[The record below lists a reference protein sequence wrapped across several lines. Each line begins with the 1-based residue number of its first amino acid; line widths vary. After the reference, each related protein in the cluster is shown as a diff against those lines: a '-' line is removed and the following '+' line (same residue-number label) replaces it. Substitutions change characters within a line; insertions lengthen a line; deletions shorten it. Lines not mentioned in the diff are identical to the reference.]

1 MHWEPTTIRKEPSA
15 DHRYGKDVSRRGGYV
30 YAAYSDDKV
39 IAIGATVK
47 EARMKYREAYDAER
61 GIARNP
67 GGLPP
72 PNPRVR
78 RWNEGRNGEVLPGRR
93 RKGETA

>member
-1 MHWEPTTIRKEPSA
+1 MQYEPTKIVKEPSSH
-15 DHRYGKDVSRRGGYV
+15 HRYGKDVSRRGDYV

-47 EARMKYREAYDAER
+47 EARRKYREAYDAER
-61 GIARNP
+61 GIVRSP
-67 GGLPP
+67 DGLPP

-78 RWNEGRNGEVLPGRR
+78 RWNEGR
-93 RKGETA
+93 